1 MCVLSLQLKC
11 IASLAKS
18 NANCSYFPFNFQKF
32 LKFFDL
38 SVAQERAY
46 TFQIFRRI
54 YACTGWILCNVHGNL
69 MAVPQGAQLFQ

>member
-1 MCVLSLQLKC
+1 MSVLILQLES
-11 IASLAKS
+11 IASLANS
-18 NANCSYFPFNFQKF
+18 SANCSYFSFNFQKF

-46 TFQIFRRI
+46 TFQIFRRV
-54 YACTGWILCNVHGNL
+54 YACAGWILCNVHGNL